1 MRMSTQRPTLAFERR
16 DWCRISKWKK
26 SSGRQAGKVVGDG
39 GGSLLQARQWRRS
52 GADLAAVLA
61 ASHARP
67 ERMAFASCWRRGR
80 GLTNE
85 RNRDAF
91 GGNFAR
97 CHALTRGK
105 TTNMS
110 RHEQGLD
117 MEHGLVSTRGSQRWL
132 RAMAESLVADAGE
145 AV

>member
-1 MRMSTQRPTLAFERR
+1 MEEVEWSPGREGGRRRRWLAAAGAAVAPER
-16 DWCRISKWKK
+16 CRL
-26 SSGRQAGKVVGDG
+26 
-39 GGSLLQARQWRRS
+39 GGSVGGKPRSTRAHGFRVLLAPRE
-52 GADLAAVLA
+52 GV
-61 ASHARP
+61 
-67 ERMAFASCWRRGR
+67 
-80 GLTNE
+80 NE
-85 RNRDAF
+85 RTKSRRIRWE
-91 GGNFAR
+91 FAR

>member
-1 MRMSTQRPTLAFERR
+1 MSTQRPTLAFERR

-61 ASHARP
+61 ASRARP
-67 ERMAFASCWRRGR
+67 ERVSFRVLLAPRKGV
-80 GLTNE
+80 NE
-85 RNRDAF
+85 RTKF
-91 GGNFAR
+91 QEFPR
-97 CHALTRGK
+97 CDALTRGK

-110 RHEQGLD
+110 PHEQGLD

>member
-61 ASHARP
+61 ASRAPP
-67 ERMAFASCWRRGR
+67 ERIGFRVLLAPRRTKFNKIPPTELEGNSTLHT
-80 GLTNE
+80 LTS
-85 RNRDAF
+85 
-91 GGNFAR
+91 
-97 CHALTRGK
+97 GK
-105 TTNMS
+105 STNMR